1 MRTLGTREFV
11 GLFGNK
17 KSFAA
22 CLSSDDEAQIHVLE
36 TVIGGLFLLAA
47 LIAAINAA
55 PNTSQSD
62 SGVNQLDILGEDALR
77 ALANLPP
84 ENANSTRY
92 QDSTLTYY
100 CVTGQTWNLSSYFN
114 MSFKNTVSYSFK
126 LYNHTGPGDKLL
138 VFSYATS
145 AHIMSDSA
153 ACYRI
158 ITYKEAIYDFQL
170 VLWLEPREV
179 SH

>member
-1 MRTLGTREFV
+1 MRT
-11 GLFGNK
+11 FGNHGSEGFLQNK
-17 KSFAA
+17 RPFAA
-22 CLSSDDEAQIHVLE
+22 CLSSDHDAQIHVLE
-36 TVIGGLFLLAA
+36 TVIGGLLLLAA
-47 LIAAINAA
+47 LIAAINTA

-62 SGVNQLDILGEDALR
+62 SGVNQLDLLGEDALR

-84 ENANSTRY
+84 ENVNSTRY
-92 QDSTLTYY
+92 QNSTLTYY
-100 CVTGQTWNLSSYFN
+100 SVTGQTENLSNYFN
-114 MSFKNTVSYSFK
+114 MSFRSTVSYSFK
-126 LYNHTGPGDKLL
+126 LYNHTGPQSKSL

-158 ITYKEAIYDFQL
+158 VTYNEVVYDFQL

-179 SH
+179 G